1 MDDSTITTTITS
13 LDNNMENEEFND
25 VVKEELNIYE
35 ICYLNHYVEIYTY
48 FSLYPL
54 YGEVIEVTPYMLV
67 LDSKYIGKL
76 DKSFNESAKFYLP
89 LNSIIYIKII

>member
-25 VVKEELNIYE
+25 VVKEELIEELNIYE

-76 DKSFNESAKFYLP
+76 DKSLTKVLNFIYL
-89 LNSIIYIKII
+89 